1 MLLKN
6 LLMFPAYYLSFSV
19 LVSVKYLFFLA
30 SCIWGESSYFRGHF
44 ALPYIS
50 FFR

>member
-6 LLMFPAYYLSFSV
+6 LLMFSAYYFSFSV
-19 LVSVKYLFFLA
+19 LVVPFFLA
-30 SCIWGESSYFRGHF
+30 SCIRGESSYFRGHF
-44 ALPYIS
+44 ALPHIP